1 MRLISKSRFVIH
13 RKIAWLLVF
22 LILSLIVV
30 GYLIYATQRSLGK
43 TSSQISRTYEVISV
57 LQRMTLFTAESDA
70 ASYRY
75 LQSGDTS
82 AARQIRTS
90 HRQLQES
97 LDTLHRLTNKNC
109 DQDSNINHL
118 AGLILDKRR
127 SEDSLLANP
136 AISRA
141 ALVTPGAHLATPGAA
156 FATPRNPLA
165 TPGTPLASPGMP
177 RATPGMP
184 ETQAALATADRTL
197 RDLLEKMTATERT
210 LLVKRKEVND
220 ANSRRTAWLALIGRI
235 AGSIVFIFILI
246 KINSDISRRKKV
258 QEQLEIA
265 IREAQEA
272 KQMQEQF
279 LANMSHEIRTP
290 MNGIKGMT
298 DLLLSTPL
306 STKQHELA
314 EVIKRSVNNLL
325 VIVGD
330 ILDFSKIKAGKL
342 NIERI
347 TFSIT
352 DVLNNATAIFEH
364 RVKKKRLELFTSI
377 DPNIPQWLI
386 GDPHRLNQ
394 VLINLLGNAIKFTDQ
409 GHIQVDVSLKQQTAT
424 GVILSFAIRDTGI
437 GIPEASLPHIFDS
450 FAQGSRDTSRLYG
463 GTGLGLTICKQLVQL
478 QGGDI
483 GVSSAI
489 GKGASFEFH
498 LPYGISESAATDRNT
513 AETTR
518 DYSKLL
524 AGKRFLVAED
534 NEINQKLIDYVL
546 RKAGGT
552 VEMFNNGA
560 EAIRHLQQDQVFDLI
575 IMDIQMPEMD
585 GYATTRYIRNDL
597 KLQTPIIAMTAT
609 AMKGEQLQCI
619 ESGMNEYMTKPFEFT
634 ELYKRIG
641 TLLAS

>member
-13 RKIAWLLVF
+13 RKIAWLLAF

-30 GYLIYATQRSLGK
+30 GYLIYATQRNLGE
-43 TSSQISRTYEVISV
+43 TSSQINRTYEVISA
-57 LQRMTLFTAESDA
+57 LQRMNLLTAESDD

-75 LQSGDTS
+75 LQSGDAS
-82 AARQIRTS
+82 VARQIRTS

-97 LDTLHRLTNKNC
+97 LDTLHRLTNKNR
-109 DQDSNINHL
+109 DLDSNIDHL
-118 AGLILDKRR
+118 ADLIRYKRQ
-127 SEDSLLANP
+127 SEDSLLT
-136 AISRA
+136 SRA
-141 ALVTPGAHLATPGAA
+141 TSRTTLSTPGTHATLATPGTH
-156 FATPRNPLA
+156 ATLA
-165 TPGTPLASPGMP
+165 TPGTP
-177 RATPGMP
+177 
-184 ETQAALATADRTL
+184 ETQATLATRLATADNTL
-197 RDLLEKMTATERT
+197 RDLLDKMTASERT
-210 LLVKRKEVND
+210 LLDKRKEVND
-220 ANSRRTAWLALIGRI
+220 ASNRRTAWLALIGRI
-235 AGSIVFIFILI
+235 AGSIVFVFILF

-258 QEQLEIA
+258 QDQLEMA
-265 IREAQEA
+265 IREAEEA

-342 NIERI
+342 NIEKI
-347 TFSIT
+347 TFSVT

-409 GHIQVDVSLKQQTAT
+409 GHIEVNVSLRQQVAN
-424 GVILSFAIRDTGI
+424 GVILSFAVKDTGI

-463 GTGLGLTICKQLVQL
+463 GTGLGLTICKQLLHL
-478 QGGDI
+478 QGGGI
-483 GVSSAI
+483 NVTSAI
-489 GKGASFEFH
+489 GKGACFEFH
-498 LPYGISESAATDRNT
+498 LPYGISDSAGTDRNT
-513 AETTR
+513 AETTQ

-552 VEMFNNGA
+552 VELFNNGA
-560 EAIRHLQQDQVFDLI
+560 DAIRHLQQDQVFDLI

-634 ELYKRIG
+634 DLYKRIG

>member
-1 MRLISKSRFVIH
+1 MRLITKPRFVIH

-22 LILSLIVV
+22 LILSLITVS
-30 GYLIYATQRSLGK
+30 YLIYTTKRSLGK
-43 TSSQISRTYEVISV
+43 TSSQISRTYEVIST
-57 LQRMTLFTAESDA
+57 LQGMNLLTAESNDA
-70 ASYRY
+70 SWRF
-75 LQSGDTS
+75 LQNGDPS
-82 AARQIRTS
+82 AGRRIQTCG
-90 HRQLQES
+90 RQLLQA

-109 DQDSNINHL
+109 DQDSNTNRL
-118 AGLILDKRR
+118 AGLIVDKRR
-127 SEDSLLANP
+127 SEDSLLTIP
-136 AISRA
+136 ATSRM
-141 ALVTPGAHLATPGAA
+141 VLATPDARTALSIRLAA
-156 FATPRNPLA
+156 
-165 TPGTPLASPGMP
+165 
-177 RATPGMP
+177 
-184 ETQAALATADRTL
+184 ADSTL
-197 RDLLEKMTATERT
+197 HVLIDQMTATERA
-210 LLVKRKEVND
+210 LLAKRKE
-220 ANSRRTAWLALIGRI
+220 ANEATNQRTAWGALIARI
-235 AGSIVFIFILI
+235 AGSIFFVFFLI

-265 IREAQEA
+265 IREAREA

-347 TFSIT
+347 TFSIA
-352 DVLNNATAIFEH
+352 DVLENAAAIFEH
-364 RVKKKRLELFTSI
+364 RLKKKRLELFTSI
-377 DPNIPQWLI
+377 DPAIPGWLI

-409 GHIQVDVSLKQQTAT
+409 GHIQVDVALQQQTES
-424 GVILSFAIRDTGI
+424 GVILSFTIKDTGI
-437 GIPEASLPHIFDS
+437 GIPESSLPNIFES

-463 GTGLGLTICKQLVQL
+463 GTGLGLTICKQLLQL

-483 GVSSAI
+483 SVTSAI
-489 GKGASFEFH
+489 GKGASFQFR
-498 LPYGISESAATDRNT
+498 LPYGISETAATDRNN
-513 AETTR
+513 AETTQ

-552 VEMFNNGA
+552 VEMFSNGA
-560 EAIRHLQQDQVFDLI
+560 DAIRHLQQDHVFDLI

-634 ELYKRIG
+634 DLYKRIG

>member
-1 MRLISKSRFVIH
+1 MRLISNPRIVIH

-22 LILSLIVV
+22 LIVTFFIVGFLV
-30 GYLIYATQRSLGK
+30 YALNRNLGK
-43 TSSQISRTYEVISV
+43 TSSQISRTYEVIST
-57 LQRMTLFTAESDA
+57 LQGMELLTTESGA

-75 LQSGDTS
+75 LQTGDGNT
-82 AARQIRTS
+82 ARQIGTF
-90 HRQLQES
+90 HRQMQQS
-97 LDTLHRLTNKNC
+97 LETLRHLNSLKD
-109 DQDSNINHL
+109 DQNGNIEQIG
-118 AGLILDKRR
+118 GLINDKIR
-127 SEDSLLANP
+127 SEDSLAAIPGPTHP
-136 AISRA
+136 AASAA
-141 ALVTPGAHLATPGAA
+141 ALESRLTAA
-156 FATPRNPLA
+156 DSNLQTLLVNR
-165 TPGTPLASPGMP
+165 T
-177 RATPGMP
+177 
-184 ETQAALATADRTL
+184 AA
-197 RDLLEKMTATERT
+197 ERT
-210 LLVKRKEVND
+210 LLFKGMEVNE
-220 ANSRRTAWLALIGRI
+220 ASNHRIAWLALAGRI
-235 AGSIVFIFILI
+235 AGSLFFVFILI
-246 KINSDISRRKKV
+246 KINSDFSRRKKV

-347 TFSIT
+347 TFGVT
-352 DVLNNATAIFEH
+352 EVLNNAAAIFEH
-364 RVKKKRLELFTSI
+364 RLKKKRIELFTSV
-377 DPNIPQWLI
+377 DPAIPQWLI

-409 GHIQVDVSLKQQTAT
+409 GHIQVDVTLGEQTT
-424 GVILSFAIRDTGI
+424 DGVVLSFTVRDTGI

-450 FAQGSRDTSRLYG
+450 FAQASRETSRLYG
-463 GTGLGLTICKQLVQL
+463 GTGLGLTICKQLIHL

-483 GVSSAI
+483 NVTSAV
-489 GKGASFEFH
+489 GKGASFQFH
-498 LPYGISESAATDRNT
+498 LPFGISDSAGSDHNT
-513 AETTR
+513 AETTQ

-546 RKAGGT
+546 RKAGAT

-560 EAIRHLQQDQVFDLI
+560 DAIRHLKDDQVFDLI

-619 ESGMNEYMTKPFEFT
+619 ESGMNEYMTKPFEFA

>member
-1 MRLISKSRFVIH
+1 MRLIPKARFVIH

-22 LILSLIVV
+22 LILSLVIV
-30 GYLIYATQRSLGK
+30 GYLIYATKNSLEK
-43 TSSQISRTYEVISV
+43 TSSQISCTYEVIST
-57 LQRMTLFTAESDA
+57 LQGMNLVCAESGNVA
-70 ASYRY
+70 YRLLETGDPSLTPQ
-75 LQSGDTS
+75 LQSF
-82 AARQIRTS
+82 
-90 HRQLQES
+90 HRQLLRS
-97 LDTLHRLTNKNC
+97 VDNLRRLTSENG
-109 DQDSNINHL
+109 DQAGNTGHL
-118 AGLILDKRR
+118 SSLAAAKSRA
-127 SEDSLLANP
+127 EDSILAAVVP
-136 AISRA
+136 PSSASATIARTATRAAISTPATHPAPATSVTRLA
-141 ALVTPGAHLATPGAA
+141 AV
-156 FATPRNPLA
+156 N
-165 TPGTPLASPGMP
+165 
-177 RATPGMP
+177 
-184 ETQAALATADRTL
+184 RTVQTL
-197 RDLLEKMTATERT
+197 LDLMTATERN
-210 LLVKRKEVND
+210 LLAQRKLAYD
-220 ANSRRTAWLALIGRI
+220 AGNRSTAWWALILRI
-235 AGSIVFIFILI
+235 IGSLVFILILI

-265 IREAQEA
+265 IREAEDA

-298 DLLLSTPL
+298 DLLLTTQL
-306 STKQHELA
+306 TTKQHELA

-342 NIERI
+342 NIEKI
-347 TFSIT
+347 GFSVT
-352 DVLNNATAIFEH
+352 EVLNNATAIFGH
-364 RVKKKRLELFTSI
+364 RLKKKRLEIYTTV
-377 DPNIPQWLI
+377 DPDIPQWLT

-394 VLINLLGNAIKFTDQ
+394 VLINLIGNAIKFTDQ
-409 GHIQVDVSLKQQTAT
+409 GHIRIDVTRHQQTSSGIVLAFT
-424 GVILSFAIRDTGI
+424 VKDTGI
-437 GIPEASLPHIFDS
+437 GIPEASLPQIFDS

-463 GTGLGLTICKQLVQL
+463 GTGLGLTICKQLLQL

-483 GVSSAI
+483 SVTSSL
-489 GKGASFEFH
+489 GKGAAFTFH
-498 LPYGISESAATDRNT
+498 LPFGICDGAADDRNV
-513 AETTR
+513 AETTQ

-524 AGKRFLVAED
+524 AGRHFLVAED

-560 EAIRHLQQDQVFDLI
+560 DAVRRLQQDQVFDLI

-585 GYATTRYIRNDL
+585 GYETTRFIRNDL

-619 ESGMNEYMTKPFEFT
+619 QSGMNEYMTKPFEFAD
-634 ELYKRIG
+634 LYKRIG

>member
-1 MRLISKSRFVIH
+1 VQDRL
-13 RKIAWLLVF
+13 
-22 LILSLIVV
+22 
-30 GYLIYATQRSLGK
+30 
-43 TSSQISRTYEVISV
+43 EV
-57 LQRMTLFTAESDA
+57 
-70 ASYRY
+70 
-75 LQSGDTS
+75 
-82 AARQIRTS
+82 
-90 HRQLQES
+90 
-97 LDTLHRLTNKNC
+97 
-109 DQDSNINHL
+109 
-118 AGLILDKRR
+118 
-127 SEDSLLANP
+127 
-136 AISRA
+136 
-141 ALVTPGAHLATPGAA
+141 
-156 FATPRNPLA
+156 
-165 TPGTPLASPGMP
+165 
-177 RATPGMP
+177 
-184 ETQAALATADRTL
+184 
-197 RDLLEKMTATERT
+197 
-210 LLVKRKEVND
+210 
-220 ANSRRTAWLALIGRI
+220 
-235 AGSIVFIFILI
+235 
-246 KINSDISRRKKV
+246 
-258 QEQLEIA
+258 A

-272 KQMQEQF
+272 KQLQEQF

-342 NIERI
+342 NIEKI
-347 TFSIT
+347 TFSVT

-364 RVKKKRLELFTSI
+364 RVKKKRLELITGV

-409 GHIQVDVSLKQQTAT
+409 GHIRVDVTLKQQTAN
-424 GVILSFAIRDTGI
+424 GVTLSFVVKDTGI
-437 GIPEASLPHIFDS
+437 GIAEASLPNIFDS
-450 FAQGSRDTSRLYG
+450 FAQGSRDTSRIYG
-463 GTGLGLTICKQLVQL
+463 GTGLGLTICKQLVHL

-483 GVSSAI
+483 GVTSAI
-489 GKGASFEFH
+489 GKGACFEFH

-513 AETTR
+513 AETTQ

-560 EAIRHLQQDQVFDLI
+560 DAIRHLKQDQVFDLI

-609 AMKGEQLQCI
+609 AMKGEKLQCI
-619 ESGMNEYMTKPFEFT
+619 ESGMNEYMTKPFEFS

-641 TLLAS
+641 SLLAS

>member
-1 MRLISKSRFVIH
+1 MRLISKSGFVIH

-22 LILSLIVV
+22 LILSLLVV

-57 LQRMTLFTAESDA
+57 LQRMTLFTAESDD

-75 LQSGDTS
+75 LQSGDAS
-82 AARQIRTS
+82 AARQIRIS

-109 DQDSNINHL
+109 DQDSNINDL
-118 AGLILDKRR
+118 AGLILDQRQ
-127 SEDSLLANP
+127 SEDNLLTNPSASRAISGTPHTQTAP
-136 AISRA
+136 AITA
-141 ALVTPGAHLATPGAA
+141 IQTAPATT
-156 FATPRNPLA
+156 ATQ
-165 TPGTPLASPGMP
+165 T
-177 RATPGMP
+177 
-184 ETQAALATADRTL
+184 ALATRLASADSTL
-197 RDLLEKMTATERT
+197 RSLLDKMTATERT

-220 ANSRRTAWLALIGRI
+220 VSNRRTAWLALIGRI

-246 KINSDISRRKKV
+246 KINTDISRRKKV
-258 QEQLEIA
+258 QEQLEMA
-265 IREAQEA
+265 IREAEEA

-342 NIERI
+342 NIEKI
-347 TFSIT
+347 TFSIS
-352 DVLNNATAIFEH
+352 DILKNATAIFEH
-364 RVKKKRLELFTSI
+364 RMKKKRLEIFTSI

-409 GHIQVDVSLKQQTAT
+409 GHIQIDVSLGQQTAT
-424 GVILSFAIRDTGI
+424 GVILIFTVKDTGI
-437 GIPEASLPHIFDS
+437 GITEASLPHIFDS

-463 GTGLGLTICKQLVQL
+463 GTGLGLTICKQLIQL

-483 GVSSAI
+483 SVTSAI

-498 LPYGISESAATDRNT
+498 MPYGISENAASDRNT
-513 AETTR
+513 AETTQ

-560 EAIRHLQQDQVFDLI
+560 DAIRYLKQDQVFDLI

>member
-1 MRLISKSRFVIH
+1 MRLITKPRFVIH

-22 LILSLIVV
+22 LILSLITVS
-30 GYLIYATQRSLGK
+30 YLIYTTKRSLGK
-43 TSSQISRTYEVISV
+43 TSSQISRTYEVIST
-57 LQRMTLFTAESDA
+57 LQGMNLLTAESNDA
-70 ASYRY
+70 SWRF
-75 LQSGDTS
+75 LQNGDPS
-82 AARQIRTS
+82 AGRRIQTCG
-90 HRQLQES
+90 RQLLQA

-109 DQDSNINHL
+109 DQDSNTNRL
-118 AGLILDKRR
+118 AGLIVDKRR
-127 SEDSLLANP
+127 SEDSLLTIP
-136 AISRA
+136 ATSRM
-141 ALVTPGAHLATPGAA
+141 VLATPDARTALSIRLAA
-156 FATPRNPLA
+156 
-165 TPGTPLASPGMP
+165 
-177 RATPGMP
+177 
-184 ETQAALATADRTL
+184 ADSTL
-197 RDLLEKMTATERT
+197 HVLIDQMTATERA
-210 LLVKRKEVND
+210 LLAKRKE
-220 ANSRRTAWLALIGRI
+220 ANEATNQRTAWGALIARI
-235 AGSIVFIFILI
+235 AGSIFFVFFLI

-265 IREAQEA
+265 IREAREA

-347 TFSIT
+347 TFSIA
-352 DVLNNATAIFEH
+352 DVLDNAAAIFEH
-364 RVKKKRLELFTSI
+364 RLKKKRLELFTSI
-377 DPNIPQWLI
+377 DPAIPGWLI

-409 GHIQVDVSLKQQTAT
+409 GHIQVDVALQQQTES
-424 GVILSFAIRDTGI
+424 GVILSFTIKDTGI
-437 GIPEASLPHIFDS
+437 GIPESSLPNIFES

-463 GTGLGLTICKQLVQL
+463 GTGLGLTICKQLLQL

-483 GVSSAI
+483 SVTSAI
-489 GKGASFEFH
+489 GKGASFQFR
-498 LPYGISESAATDRNT
+498 LPYGISETAATDRNN
-513 AETTR
+513 AETTQ

-552 VEMFNNGA
+552 VEMFSNGA
-560 EAIRHLQQDQVFDLI
+560 DAIRHLQQDHVFDLI

-609 AMKGEQLQCI
+609 AMKGEQRQCI

-634 ELYKRIG
+634 DLYKRIG

>member
-1 MRLISKSRFVIH
+1 MRLISKSKFVIH
-13 RKIAWLLVF
+13 RKIGWLLAF
-22 LILSLIVV
+22 LILSLVVV
-30 GYLIYATQRSLGK
+30 GYLIYATKQSLGK
-43 TSSQISRTYEVISV
+43 TSSQISRTYEVIST
-57 LQRMTLFTAESDA
+57 LQGMDLLTAESDNA
-70 ASYRY
+70 CYRY
-75 LQSGDTS
+75 IQTGDPNS
-82 AARQIRTS
+82 ARRIRTF
-90 HRQLQES
+90 HRQLLQS
-97 LDTLHRLTNKNC
+97 LDTLHRLTNLNG
-109 DQDSNINHL
+109 DQDSNINRL
-118 AGLILDKRR
+118 AGLIFSKRR
-127 SEDSLLANP
+127 SEDSLLTTLAPLPLP
-136 AISRA
+136 ATNAAPGSRLA
-141 ALVTPGAHLATPGAA
+141 AADSAL
-156 FATPRNPLA
+156 
-165 TPGTPLASPGMP
+165 
-177 RATPGMP
+177 
-184 ETQAALATADRTL
+184 QA
-197 RDLLEKMTATERT
+197 LLDHMTAAERT
-210 LLVKRKEVND
+210 ILVNRKEVTEAGNRQ
-220 ANSRRTAWLALIGRI
+220 AAWGVLFLRI
-235 AGSIVFIFILI
+235 AGSLFFVFVLI

-347 TFSIT
+347 AFSVA
-352 DVLNNATAIFEH
+352 DVLNNAGAIFEH
-364 RVKKKRLELFTSI
+364 RLRKKRLELFTSV
-377 DPNIPQWLI
+377 DPSIPQWLI

-394 VLINLLGNAIKFTDQ
+394 VLLNLLGNAIKFTDQ
-409 GHIQVDVSLKQQTAT
+409 GHIQVDVTLREQTAA
-424 GVILSFAIRDTGI
+424 GVVLTFTVKDTGI
-437 GIPEASLPHIFDS
+437 GIPEASVPHIFDS
-450 FAQGSRDTSRLYG
+450 FAQASRDTSRLYG
-463 GTGLGLTICKQLVQL
+463 GTGLGLTICKQLLHL

-483 GVSSAI
+483 SVTSAI
-489 GKGASFEFH
+489 GKGASFQFY
-498 LPYGISESAATDRNT
+498 LPFGISETAATDRNT
-513 AETTR
+513 AETTQ

-546 RKAGGT
+546 RKAGAT

-560 EAIRHLQQDQVFDLI
+560 DAIRHLKQDQVFDLI

-597 KLQTPIIAMTAT
+597 KMRTPIIAMTAT

-619 ESGMNEYMTKPFEFT
+619 ESGMNEYMTKPFEFA

-641 TLLAS
+641 ILLAS